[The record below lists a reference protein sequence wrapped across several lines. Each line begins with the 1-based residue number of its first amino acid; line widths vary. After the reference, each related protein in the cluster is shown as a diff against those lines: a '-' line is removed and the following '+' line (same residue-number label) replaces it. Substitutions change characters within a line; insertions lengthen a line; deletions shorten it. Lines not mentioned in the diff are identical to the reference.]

1 MSVQDRAAHNDAEIE
16 SVASWLQEV
25 GLIGPAFLLL
35 HGLRPLAFVGGQGLL
50 FLQPFLPLERW
61 RYSVGRLAGILE
73 DRSRLETLLAA
84 LEMQLQGPAGRP
96 GKERA

>member
-1 MSVQDRAAHNDAEIE
+1 MEVE

-25 GLIGPAFLLL
+25 GLAGPAFLLL

-50 FLQPFLPLERW
+50 FMQPLLPLERW
-61 RYSVGRLAGILE
+61 RSSIGRLAEILE
-73 DRSRLETLLAA
+73 DHSRLENLLTV
-84 LEMQLQGPAGRP
+84 LERQLQGPADRP